1 MLILWEPFSHAL
13 NTYFRWPC
21 VHFVVLDKGV
31 AQLFRRQI
39 CPFPYSVLCL
49 SLGNVHVDAKKHEK
63 GCKMLPGEAGRGC
76 FFFWRVSK
84 YAYALHFI
92 GTLHPSVQKLHYEQ
106 QPRQNVRCLCPC
118 WAHKRTLNWVIQW
131 QVRKDVTGVLEQGD
145 TLALQKSALWVNN
158 VPCYQFGHAAKV
170 NVKTHWSTHSSAFA
184 AANRAAERKQVSFL
198 HCNNRRNRAADGD
211 DPGQICRYVW

>member
-1 MLILWEPFSHAL
+1 MCILLFSTKVTDL
-13 NTYFRWPC
+13 SF
-21 VHFVVLDKGV
+21 
-31 AQLFRRQI
+31 
-39 CPFPYSVLCL
+39 SVFG
-49 SLGNVHVDAKKHEK
+49 SLPKPWKCSCWCKKAWK
-63 GCKMLPGEAGRGC
+63 RMQNAGRGC
-76 FFFWRVSK
+76 FFFRRVSK

-198 HCNNRRNRAADGD
+198 HCNNRMEQRGRRRR
-211 DPGQICRYVW
+211 PGTNMQICLISRPSMWQRVVHHKSWQHWRMKQ